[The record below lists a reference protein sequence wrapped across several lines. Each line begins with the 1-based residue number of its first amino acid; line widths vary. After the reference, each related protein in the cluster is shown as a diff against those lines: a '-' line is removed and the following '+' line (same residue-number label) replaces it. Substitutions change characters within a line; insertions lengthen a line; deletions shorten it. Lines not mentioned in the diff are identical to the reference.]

1 MGKVDLIFLSII
13 VLFLFGSFVGLM
25 VDDAYKKPQAAEK
38 ANQICQEHGYDYY
51 EDFKRIGI
59 WSTEPVAI
67 KCKYVENYKEVDMN
81 VRKISED

>member
-1 MGKVDLIFLSII
+1 MDKMDLIPIFIL
-13 VLFLFGSFVGLM
+13 VLFLGSFVVFL
-25 VDDAYKKPQAAEK
+25 VDDVYKKSMAAEK
-38 ANQICQEHGYDYY
+38 ANQICQGQGYDYY